1 MLLCVCVCAHTR
13 GPLSPG
19 GVNRPVV
26 PWPPVAGSPTCVH
39 VEVTSRVVH
48 SAERCWGGDASVPA
62 RLAWVLLSVPPRPCV
77 RVAAGRRNGPPKP
90 WWGEG
95 GLSSL
100 DSGGHLPPPFL
111 GRVEGG
117 LSRRVETALFFSC
130 AFEPQSDSGTRLP
143 FSAEGRKGSVTGLG
157 SHGPASQPSSLSRAS
172 GWGGGRSV
180 SLETPVR
187 AWGLA
192 CRRNPSRT
200 SQLAVPPPRMWHV
213 GLDGL

>member
-1 MLLCVCVCAHTR
+1 M
-13 GPLSPG
+13 
-19 GVNRPVV
+19 
-26 PWPPVAGSPTCVH
+26 AGLPTCVH
-39 VEVTSRVVH
+39 VEVASRLPNGAGVGTPP
-48 SAERCWGGDASVPA
+48 SQPGCPGFCSLR
-62 RLAWVLLSVPPRPCV
+62 PPRPRV
-77 RVAAGRRNGPPKP
+77 RVAAGRRNGPSKP
-90 WWGEG
+90 WSGEG

-143 FSAEGRKGSVTGLG
+143 FSAEGQKGSVTGLG

>member
-1 MLLCVCVCAHTR
+1 MSSP
-13 GPLSPG
+13 GPLWLAHPSVSTWRSLPVLCSLPSGTGVGTPPSQPG
-19 GVNRPVV
+19 
-26 PWPPVAGSPTCVH
+26 WPGF
-39 VEVTSRVVH
+39 
-48 SAERCWGGDASVPA
+48 
-62 RLAWVLLSVPPRPCV
+62 LLSAPPRPRV

-130 AFEPQSDSGTRLP
+130 AFEPQCDSGTRLP